1 MLPDSRKIAALLDA
15 APTPQAWDQAIRI
28 DNLLQKRTAATAWR
42 VARLIRARLDTLPP
56 QTLSLVT
63 SGSAELATQTLF
75 AAAVNHSRL
84 LADYLRDVVAD
95 HRRRLEL
102 NVSPLSWDPFLA
114 DCEARDPQVRNWT
127 PATRNKLRQ
136 VISRILTEVRLL
148 EAKTH
153 RLRHPSLH
161 PELSRVLK
169 AAGAHE
175 LINRLEL
182 DP

>member
-1 MLPDSRKIAALLDA
+1 LAL
-15 APTPQAWDQAIRI
+15 
-28 DNLLQKRTAATAWR
+28 
-42 VARLIRARLDTLPP
+42 VA
-56 QTLSLVT
+56 
-63 SGSAELATQTLF
+63 SGTAELATQTLF

-102 NVSPLSWDPFLA
+102 SVSPRFWDPFLA
-114 DCEARDPQVRNWT
+114 DCEARDPQVRSWT

-136 VISRILTEVRLL
+136 VISSILFEVRIL
-148 EAKTH
+148 EAKTY

-169 AAGAHE
+169 AAGQYE